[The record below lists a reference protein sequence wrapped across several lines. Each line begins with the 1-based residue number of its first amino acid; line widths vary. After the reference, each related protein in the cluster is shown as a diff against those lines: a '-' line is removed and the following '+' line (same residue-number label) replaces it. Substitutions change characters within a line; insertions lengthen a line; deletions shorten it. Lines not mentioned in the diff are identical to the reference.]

1 MTVYVDTS
9 AFLAVLDADDQN
21 HPDAKR
27 VWESLLSKRV
37 PLIASSYVLVET
49 WALVQ
54 HRLGIEA
61 VRSFSEDVFP
71 LLGIIWVGSDLHR
84 RGVAALL
91 AANRRNLS
99 LVDCVSFEVM
109 RDLGVKNVFTFDPH
123 FREHGFTCMP

>member
-21 HPDAKR
+21 HGRAREVWKR
-27 VWESLLSKRV
+27 LLGGRN
-37 PLIASSYVLVET
+37 PLISSSYVLVET

-54 HRLGIEA
+54 NRLGVEA
-61 VRSFSEDVFP
+61 VRSFSDDIFP
-71 LLGIIWVGSDLHR
+71 LLGIIWVGADLHR

-91 AANRRNLS
+91 AASRRNLS

-109 RDLGVKNVFTFDPH
+109 RDLGVKHVFTFDVH
-123 FREHGFTCMP
+123 FREQGFSCMP

>member
-21 HPDAKR
+21 HGHAKR
-27 VWESLLSKRV
+27 VWEALLSKRA
-37 PLIASSYVLVET
+37 PLISSSYVLVET
-49 WALVQ
+49 WTLVQ
-54 HRLGIEA
+54 HRLGMEA

-71 LLGIIWVGSDLHR
+71 LLGIIWVGSELHR

-91 AANRRNLS
+91 AANCRNLS

-123 FREHGFTCMP
+123 FREQGFTCMP